1 MHSLLHTWRGG
12 EGGGERERVFLF
24 PIYCAFHLL
33 HTATRT
39 HTRTRVHAHTY
50 THIAAEG
57 DLHWNLE
64 RVLSS
69 SVFLLSA
76 GSKTAGASLS
86 LSLALALSRS
96 RSRSLA
102 IRFLLSL
109 SLSLS
114 LTHTHY
120 LQEARSTSQNIF

>member
-1 MHSLLHTWRGG
+1 M
-12 EGGGERERVFLF
+12 
-24 PIYCAFHLL
+24 
-33 HTATRT
+33 
-39 HTRTRVHAHTY
+39 HAHTY

-96 RSRSLA
+96 RSLTRSLSLA
-102 IRFLLSL
+102 RALSL
-109 SLSLS
+109 SFSLS
-114 LTHTHY
+114 LFLTPSNLTPVHV
-120 LQEARSTSQNIF
+120 